1 MNSSATQPPSSS
13 PASSTASTTSTSAAT
28 TSTAAGTPFD
38 LHLHFAGPFVFSLKT
53 DPSSP
58 DKLTGVEIY
67 GPACGGHTHAATI
80 NTGSSYM
87 LESHWH
93 CIHPAFASTTRPAP
107 LTVSQLKTNVGANTP
122 WVAANRPVK
131 GGWEVAFSLPV
142 PPDDW
147 GCDLFVPVSKG
158 TTFSGNDAGVI
169 PTSVAIEHV
178 LVYKQVLSTTQFQGA
193 CFPVTLTPVNGIVD
207 IHITAENPDVI
218 PTKQHER
225 RAISA
230 IAALLGLDLVLE
242 VPLGPSS
249 PPAGTF
255 RSRNRSGG
263 CSMGIISGP
272 GI

>member
-1 MNSSATQPPSSS
+1 MNSSAAPSPSTS
-13 PASSTASTTSTSAAT
+13 PASTT
-28 TSTAAGTPFD
+28 TAAATPFD

-58 DKLTGVEIY
+58 DKLTGVDIY
-67 GPACGGHTHAATI
+67 GPACGGHTHTATI

-93 CIHPAFASTTRPAP
+93 SIYPAFGSGTRPAP
-107 LTVSQLKTNVGANTP
+107 LTVSQLKANVGANTP
-122 WVAANRPVK
+122 WVPDTRPVK
-131 GGWEVAFSLPV
+131 GGWEVAFSLPI

-147 GCDLFVPVSKG
+147 QCDLLVPVTKG
-158 TTFSGNDAGVI
+158 TTFSGNDAGVV
-169 PTSVAIEHV
+169 PAQVAIEHI
-178 LVYKQVLSTTQFQGA
+178 LVYKQVLPTTQFQGA
-193 CFPVTLTPVNGIVD
+193 CFPVAFTPVGGIVD
-207 IHITAENPDVI
+207 LHITSENPDVI

-225 RAISA
+225 RAIGA
-230 IAALLGLDLVLE
+230 IATLLGLDLVLE
-242 VPLGPSS
+242 VPLGPSA

-263 CSMGIISGP
+263 CSMGIIAGP